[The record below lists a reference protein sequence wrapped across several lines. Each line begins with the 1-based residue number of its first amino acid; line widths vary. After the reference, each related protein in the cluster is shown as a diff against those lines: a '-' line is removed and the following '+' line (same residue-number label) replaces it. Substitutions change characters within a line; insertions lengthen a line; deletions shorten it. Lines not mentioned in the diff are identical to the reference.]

1 MAENYPGLFI
11 YDAAH
16 VISII
21 IIARTNTLLSFC
33 GILEQPTML
42 VQDVT
47 VATVD
52 IINEEEDIDEDD
64 EDVFVSVNG
73 IGQVCL
79 NWQDS

>member
-1 MAENYPGLFI
+1 
-11 YDAAH
+11 
-16 VISII
+16 
-21 IIARTNTLLSFC
+21 
-33 GILEQPTML
+33 ML

-79 NWQDS
+79 NWQDSQVVYFKLIRQDNS

>member
-1 MAENYPGLFI
+1 
-11 YDAAH
+11 
-16 VISII
+16 
-21 IIARTNTLLSFC
+21 
-33 GILEQPTML
+33 ML

-73 IGQVCL
+73 IGQVCQ
-79 NWQDS
+79 NWHDSQVKY

>member
-1 MAENYPGLFI
+1 
-11 YDAAH
+11 
-16 VISII
+16 
-21 IIARTNTLLSFC
+21 
-33 GILEQPTML
+33 ML

-64 EDVFVSVNG
+64 EDVIVSVNG